1 MPRRCPKLG
10 SNVATS
16 SPARCSGKFP
26 KGRARG
32 NHARAG
38 RPCRC
43 RVPASLSRRLAPCAS
58 NTECPSGP
66 RLLSRLSIAPLTP
79 CLSLRSAPRRA
90 AAMGVAAELAAAASS
105 LSPGFPRVRHCLLSH
120 APLPLQPLSVHRSR
134 RIAPSPERLLRLALE
149 RVAALPQAIAEQAV
163 ATSRCARARWHFTA
177 TSPPL
182 EGRHRQATVS
192 STPVPPAAV
201 AKPSRATSRPSK
213 TTSECGR
220 TPWCSSSTS
229 PPPLSLL
236 RPDSASPDDLPVQN
250 PVRDLALK
258 FD

>member
-43 RVPASLSRRLAPCAS
+43 RVPASLSRRLTPCAS
-58 NTECPSGP
+58 KTERPSGP

-90 AAMGVAAELAAAASS
+90 AAMGVAAKLAAAASS
-105 LSPGFPRVRHCLLSH
+105 LPSGFPECAITFSVMCRSPFTHCPVTAAAVTRRRRSACCGCRLNAWPRCLKLSQSKPWPP
-120 APLPLQPLSVHRSR
+120 AG
-134 RIAPSPERLLRLALE
+134 
-149 RVAALPQAIAEQAV
+149 
-163 ATSRCARARWHFTA
+163 ARGPAG

-182 EGRHRQATVS
+182 HRCWKAVTARLPFLRRRCRPLPWPS
-192 STPVPPAAV
+192 HLGPPLGHPRPPASAGGHPG
-201 AKPSRATSRPSK
+201 A
-213 TTSECGR
+213 
-220 TPWCSSSTS
+220 
-229 PPPLSLL
+229 PPPLH
-236 RPDSASPDDLPVQN
+236 R
-250 PVRDLALK
+250 RR
-258 FD
+258 